1 LDLKQVDYV
10 KNKVFVLDSGKYLWY
25 DYYIFNGNI
34 CPFAYINI
42 PKRSILFEKERF
54 IKENIF
60 PHGSI
65 STSIIV
71 NVDGQPII
79 LAKFDDQQ
87 TTNSVYKKFIRDVE
101 KIKKGEYYAYA
112 YRFSKFFHKGKVV
125 KFNKK
130 VNDFTNK
137 KEGIQ

>member
-10 KNKVFVLDSGKYLWY
+10 KNKVFVLDSGKYLGY

-65 STSIIV
+65 SRFCRALLINNAYMYGYWIGWDYGLEGDYTTLIRELNVKKWTTEEILNDVINTIEILKENENEV
-71 NVDGQPII
+71 N
-79 LAKFDDQQ
+79 
-87 TTNSVYKKFIRDVE
+87 
-101 KIKKGEYYAYA
+101 
-112 YRFSKFFHKGKVV
+112 FSRLSR
-125 KFNKK
+125 
-130 VNDFTNK
+130 
-137 KEGIQ
+137 

>member
-1 LDLKQVDYV
+1 MKLILVDYQD
-10 KNKVFVLDSGKYLWY
+10 KGCIEYNKCGAIAVID
-25 DYYIFNGNI
+25 
-34 CPFAYINI
+34 
-42 PKRSILFEKERF
+42 
-54 IKENIF
+54 
-60 PHGSI
+60 
-65 STSIIV
+65 TSIIV